1 MARQAKSAIVGLGI
15 TEMGKVYGRSG
26 TSLALQAINLAL
38 ADAGLKKED
47 LDGLLINAGITN
59 SIGLNLQNAGG
70 FKDLRLLN
78 HMNAAGST
86 ACQMVQY
93 ASMAVQNG
101 MANYVACVFAD
112 TPLAAPGASA
122 GAAYGTGGARAAAS
136 GNGRPAGIPG
146 FAGLNA
152 HYGYFGVNIGYAMA
166 ARRHM
171 AEFGTT
177 SEQFGAIA
185 VAERDWAVKNER
197 AQMRTPMTIED
208 HQASRYIVE
217 PLHLLDCCL
226 VSNGAVAVIVTSV
239 ERAAGVKSAPAYVLA
254 MAQGHPGDSRAA
266 GDPHEVS
273 TGAAI
278 ARETLYGQLGIT
290 AKDIDACEL
299 YDCYTY
305 TVLVTLEDYGFCAKG
320 EGGAFVEGGRLGP
333 GGSLPTNTGGG
344 ELSAY
349 YMWGMTPMSEG
360 VIQARGGGGERQI
373 TKNDL
378 VLVTGNGGILDYH
391 ASIILSP
398 RPS

>member
-15 TEMGKVYGRSG
+15 TEMGKVFGRSG
-26 TSLALQAINLAL
+26 TSLALEAISLAL
-38 ADAGLKKED
+38 EDAGLKKED
-47 LDGLLINAGITN
+47 LDGLLINAGISN
-59 SIGLNLQNAGG
+59 SIGLGLQNAGG

-112 TPLAAPGASA
+112 TPLAAPGASS
-122 GAAYGTGGARAAAS
+122 GAAYGTGARASSPVA
-136 GNGRPAGIPG
+136 GGRPAGPPG

-185 VAERDWAVKNER
+185 VAQRDWAVMNDR
-197 AQMRTPMTIED
+197 AQMRTPITIED

-239 ERAAGVKSAPAYVLA
+239 ERAASVKSSPAYVLA
-254 MAQGHPGDSRAA
+254 MAQGHPGNSNAG

-278 ARETLYGQLGIT
+278 ARETLYGQAGIS
-290 AKDIDACEL
+290 AKDINVCEL

-305 TVLVTLEDYGFCAKG
+305 TVLVTLEDYGFCGKG

-349 YMWGMTPMSEG
+349 YMWGMTPMAEG
-360 VIQARGGGGERQI
+360 VIQARGSGGERQI
-373 TKNDL
+373 EKNDL

-391 ASIILSP
+391 ASVILSP
-398 RPS
+398 RPN

>member
-15 TEMGKVYGRSG
+15 TEMGKVYGRSA
-26 TSLALQAINLAL
+26 TSLAVEAINLAL
-38 ADAGLKKED
+38 ADAGITKEQ
-47 LDGLLINAGITN
+47 LDGLLINAGISN
-59 SIGLNLQNAGG
+59 GIGLGLQNAGG
-70 FKDLRLLN
+70 FRNLRLLN

-93 ASMAVQNG
+93 ATMAVQNG

-112 TPLAAPGASA
+112 TPLTAPGASS
-122 GAAYGTGGARAAAS
+122 GAAYGGGASRAGTG

-185 VAERDWAVKNER
+185 VAERDWAVMNER
-197 AQMRTPMTIED
+197 AQMRDSITIED
-208 HQASRYIVE
+208 HQASRWIVE

-239 ERAAGVKSAPAYVLA
+239 ERASGLPSSPAYVLA
-254 MAQGHPGDSRAA
+254 MAQGHPGDSRMA

-273 TGAAI
+273 TGARI
-278 ARETLYGQLGIT
+278 ARETLYGQIGVNAT
-290 AKDIDACEL
+290 DIDVCEL

-305 TVLVTLEDYGFCAKG
+305 TVLVTLEDYGFCGKG
-320 EGGAFVEGGRLGP
+320 EGGAFVEGGTLGP

-344 ELSAY
+344 ELSSF
-349 YMWGMTPMSEG
+349 YMWGMTPLSEG
-360 VIQARGGGGERQI
+360 VIQARGGGGERQVA
-373 TKNDL
+373 KNDL

-391 ASIILSP
+391 ASLILSP
-398 RPS
+398 RAN